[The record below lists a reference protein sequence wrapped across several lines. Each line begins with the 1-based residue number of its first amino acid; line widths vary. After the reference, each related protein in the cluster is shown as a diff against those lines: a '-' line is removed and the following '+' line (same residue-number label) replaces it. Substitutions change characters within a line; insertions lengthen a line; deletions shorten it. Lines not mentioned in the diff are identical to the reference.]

1 MNIRKIIKETL
12 LLEIG
17 EANVEPF
24 MWKLANKT
32 DDFYIYEFK
41 TAGGSNLNINVTF
54 YKLSPK
60 MMSNLVD
67 RDRRLP
73 EEAINLIKKNPT
85 GYWDVE
91 FTVEEDR
98 GSALDNPYLTI
109 SKSEFKSDKIELFK
123 I

>member
-73 EEAINLIKKNPT
+73 EEAINLIKKILRVIGMLSLLLKKTEVVHLIILILQLVNQ
-85 GYWDVE
+85 
-91 FTVEEDR
+91 
-98 GSALDNPYLTI
+98 SLNQI
-109 SKSEFKSDKIELFK
+109 K
-123 I
+123 